1 MAQLHTVCL
10 HSTSARSP
18 WEPTC
23 RPGSSRHDCSHA
35 QHIWLKSP
43 ANIDDCTKVTLKKK
57 KGKKKQQ
64 KHNTSVLST
73 DCVWWAL
80 RGSAPATKACCQF
93 SGVPVSTFALTVTCK
108 DSGWIPD
115 SSNYSV
121 SLRFSAGPNQ
131 RYCLLKSYC
140 VGSKNKDKLLCGDLT
155 RPTVQCRDL
164 LQPAES
170 ANMQCPS
177 HYF

>member
-1 MAQLHTVCL
+1 MLLPRNRTPLIKISILSIIILSTHTQVITFKTRLQFLDGMAQLHTVCL

-43 ANIDDCTKVTLKKK
+43 ANIGDCTKVTLKKK

-108 DSGWIPD
+108 DSG
-115 SSNYSV
+115 
-121 SLRFSAGPNQ
+121 
-131 RYCLLKSYC
+131 
-140 VGSKNKDKLLCGDLT
+140 
-155 RPTVQCRDL
+155 
-164 LQPAES
+164 
-170 ANMQCPS
+170 
-177 HYF
+177 